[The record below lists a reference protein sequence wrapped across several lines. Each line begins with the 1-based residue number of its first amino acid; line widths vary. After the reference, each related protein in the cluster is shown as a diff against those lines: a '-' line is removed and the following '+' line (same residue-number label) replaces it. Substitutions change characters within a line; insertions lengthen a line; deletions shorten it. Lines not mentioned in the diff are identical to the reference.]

1 MSGKPAAYPVYL
13 AMGLAS
19 AVFLQMI
26 YTPLAVYY
34 VQVVQLN
41 PLQLVIIGVVLEI
54 TELVFEVPTGVVA
67 DTYSRRLSIII
78 GECLIGIAFIVQ
90 GVTPLLGVILLGVV
104 LHGIGGT
111 FISGALQA
119 WIADELGEDR
129 VRNAYLRYGQL
140 RLAGG
145 IVGLGIGVALG
156 TIDLALPIVIGGMLM
171 LALGVVLVV
180 VMPETGFQP
189 ASRGERTSWSAAWHS
204 MTVTAGDGVRLVRF
218 TPLLS
223 IFLLVSAVVAAT
235 GEALDRLNEAH
246 FIRVIGFPGVIHLEP
261 IVWFGLI
268 NLGSSLLGLLAVE
281 AVIRRLDTS
290 TTARAANA
298 LFIING
304 IRLVAIVAFGLAGNF
319 WIALAAFWC
328 VGLLGSVIGPIQD
341 GWLNRSI
348 TPSVR
353 ATVFSVMGQADA
365 LGQLAGGP
373 AIGAVGTRFG
383 LRAAMVAA
391 GFALSP
397 ALLLYSRARHAG
409 EVADPETSQAR
420 DEALRDPVE

>member
-1 MSGKPAAYPVYL
+1 
-13 AMGLAS
+13 MGLAS

-34 VQVVQLN
+34 VQVVHLN
-41 PLQLVIIGVVLEI
+41 PLQLVLVGVVLEI

-67 DTYSRRLSIII
+67 DVYSRRWSIII

-90 GVTPLLGVILLGVV
+90 GLTPLLGVILLGVV
-104 LHGIGGT
+104 FHGIGGT

-119 WIADELGEDR
+119 WIADELGEER
-129 VRNAYLRYGQL
+129 VRDAFLRYGQF

-145 IVGLGIGVALG
+145 IAGLAIGVALG
-156 TIDLALPIVIGGMLM
+156 TINLALPIVVGGMLL
-171 LALGVVLVV
+171 LALGVSLIVA
-180 VMPETGFQP
+180 MPETGFQR
-189 ASRGERTSWSAAWHS
+189 ARRGERTNWSAAWHS
-204 MTVTAGDGVRLVRF
+204 MTVTAGEGARLVRF

-223 IFLLVSAVVAAT
+223 IFLLVTAVLAASS
-235 GEALDRLNEAH
+235 EALDRLGEAH
-246 FIRVIGFPGVIHLEP
+246 FIRVIGFPGMIRLDP

-268 NLGSSLLGLLAVE
+268 NLGTSLLGLLAVE

-298 LFIING
+298 LFIINVLR
-304 IRLVAIVAFGLAGNF
+304 IAAVVAFGLAGNF
-319 WIALAAFWC
+319 WLALAAYWS

-341 GWLNRSI
+341 AWLNRSI
-348 TPSVR
+348 NPSVR

-365 LGQLAGGP
+365 LGQLGGGP

-383 LRAAMVAA
+383 LRAAMVTA
-391 GFALSP
+391 GLALSP
-397 ALLLYSRARHAG
+397 ALLLYSRARRAG
-409 EVADPETSQAR
+409 QVADPETNQAE
-420 DEALRDPVE
+420 DGGHRDPVE

>member
-1 MSGKPAAYPVYL
+1 VSGKPAAYPTYL

-34 VQVVQLN
+34 VQVVQLS
-41 PLQLVIIGVVLEI
+41 PFQLVLIGVVLEI

-67 DTYSRRLSIII
+67 DTHSRRLSIII

-90 GVTPLLGVILLGVV
+90 GMTPLLGVILLGVI

-119 WIADELGEDR
+119 WIADELGEER

-145 IVGLGIGVALG
+145 MAGLAIGVALS
-156 TIDLALPIVIGGMLM
+156 TIDLTLPIIIGGVLM
-171 LALGVVLVV
+171 LTLGVCLIVA
-180 VMPETGFQP
+180 MPETGFQP
-189 ASRGERTSWSAAWHS
+189 ARREERTSWGTAWHA
-204 MTVTAGDGVRLVRF
+204 MTVTAGEGMRLARF

-223 IFLLVSAVVAAT
+223 ILLLVTAVLAAT
-235 GEALDRLNEAH
+235 GEALDRLSEAH
-246 FIRVIGFPGVIHLEP
+246 FIRVIGFPGVIRLEP
-261 IVWFGLI
+261 IVWFGII
-268 NLGSSLLGLLAVE
+268 NLGSSLLGLLAAE

-290 TTARAANA
+290 TTTKAANVLFMINA
-298 LFIING
+298 LRIG
-304 IRLVAIVAFGLAGNF
+304 AVVAFGLAGNF
-319 WIALAAFWC
+319 WLALAAYWS

-348 TPSVR
+348 KPSVR

-383 LRAAMVAA
+383 LRSALVSA
-391 GFALSP
+391 GLALLP
-397 ALLLYSRARHAG
+397 ALLLYGRAHHAG
-409 EVADPETSQAR
+409 QAADPETHQAR
-420 DEALRDPVE
+420 DGSDRDPVE

>member
-1 MSGKPAAYPVYL
+1 
-13 AMGLAS
+13 MGLAS

-34 VQVVQLN
+34 VQVVQLT
-41 PLQLVIIGVVLEI
+41 PLQLVLVGVVLEI
-54 TELVFEVPTGVVA
+54 TELVCEVPTGVVA

-90 GVTPLLGVILLGVV
+90 GLTPLFGVILMGVV

-119 WIADELGEDR
+119 WIADELGEER
-129 VRNAYLRYGQL
+129 VRDAFLRYGQL
-140 RLAGG
+140 RLGGG
-145 IVGLGIGVALG
+145 IAGLGIGVALG

-171 LALGVVLVV
+171 LALGVVLIV

-189 ASRGERTSWSAAWHS
+189 ASRGEREGWSAAWHS
-204 MTVTAGDGVRLVRF
+204 MVATAGDGMRLVRF

-223 IFLLVSAVVAAT
+223 TLLLVTAVLAAT
-235 GEALDRLNEAH
+235 GEALDRLSEAH
-246 FIRVIGFPGVIHLEP
+246 FIRVIGFPGVIELEP

-268 NLGSSLLGLLAVE
+268 NLGTSLLGLLAVE

-290 TTARAANA
+290 TPARAANA
-298 LFIING
+298 LFIINALR
-304 IRLVAIVAFGLAGNF
+304 IAAVVAFGLAGNF
-319 WIALAAFWC
+319 WLALAAYWS

-348 TPSVR
+348 KPSVR

-383 LRAAMVAA
+383 LRAAMVTA
-391 GFALSP
+391 GLALSP

-409 EVADPETSQAR
+409 QVVDAETPMARNEVGR
-420 DEALRDPVE
+420 DSLE